1 GDLNNNEGINDG
13 NGAVGGGGY
22 PQVLVEHPA
31 RAAGKDGSAWRT
43 PTRTA
48 IDAPPVPP
56 ADTERMAPPK
66 APMAVYH
73 ELRREKKL
81 RLSKF
86 GLDDP
91 KLAVKVWLVAMKN
104 ELRRQA
110 TVLKTEWRENEVFIG
125 MVANLEG

>member
-1 GDLNNNEGINDG
+1 
-13 NGAVGGGGY
+13 
-22 PQVLVEHPA
+22 
-31 RAAGKDGSAWRT
+31 
-43 PTRTA
+43 
-48 IDAPPVPP
+48 
-56 ADTERMAPPK
+56 MAPPK

-125 MVANLEG
+125 MVANLEVRLRLRLQQCDEPLVEYAQQQREIASCNPDDESRLVGTFVFGIANT